1 MTVCFSVLPL
11 SAGEFIPRLSE
22 ASYRDSALQRIEKFW
37 SGDRFPVVYENNE
50 AKAVIVDMATFK
62 KIGMI
67 LDNLMNRDTEA
78 EDSLLKLPYLLKKL
92 VDEAR
97 KTPPTRDWRTELDE
111 L

>member
-1 MTVCFSVLPL
+1 
-11 SAGEFIPRLSE
+11 
-22 ASYRDSALQRIEKFW
+22 
-37 SGDRFPVVYENNE
+37 
-50 AKAVIVDMATFK
+50 MATFK

-97 KTPPTRDWRTELDE
+97 KPRRPGIGEPNLMNYDIIFSPSFKRGGISRGELMIYFTNHKNIRTN
-111 L
+111 

>member
-1 MTVCFSVLPL
+1 
-11 SAGEFIPRLSE
+11 
-22 ASYRDSALQRIEKFW
+22 
-37 SGDRFPVVYENNE
+37 
-50 AKAVIVDMATFK
+50 MATFK